1 MDQVLRKTTMNL
13 GVVKKISPHLNKKS
27 LDMLYHSMIVS
38 HIRYCITTWCNGN
51 KTTLLKIQQIAN
63 KFIRM
68 IYGIHYKDSEKNAMC
83 INGLMTVEQIEQL
96 ETACCMFK
104 YSKNLLPNSFAN
116 FFSNNLVDLNNK
128 IKTRSNSAYSLS
140 FCRLTVTQQC
150 LKYRGPVVWNKIP
163 LKIKELKIYKKF
175 RNELKRHILRS

>member
-1 MDQVLRKTTMNL
+1 
-13 GVVKKISPHLNKKS
+13 
-27 LDMLYHSMIVS
+27 MLYHSMIVS

-51 KTTLLKIQQIAN
+51 KTTLLKIQRIAN

-68 IYGIHYKDSEKNAMC
+68 IHGIHYKGSVKNAMC
-83 INGLMTVEQIEQL
+83 INGLMTVEQIKQL
-96 ETACCMFK
+96 ETACFMFK

-128 IKTRSNSAYSLS
+128 IKTRSNSAYFSS

-163 LKIKELKIYKKF
+163 LKIKQLKTYKKF
-175 RNELKRHILRS
+175 RNELKCYILHS